1 MGESAGSS
9 SSWAAI
15 SSSNIG
21 FQVSF
26 VESYVLSRMFMFD
39 VFFFIKFKNS
49 KLVLN

>member
-21 FQVSF
+21 FQVSL
-26 VESYVLSRMFMFD
+26 LSRASVFWMFMFD
-39 VFFFIKFKNS
+39 ECFLSLEI
-49 KLVLN
+49 

>member
-21 FQVSF
+21 FQVF
-26 VESYVLSRMFMFD
+26 LLSRVMFKLMCFSP
-39 VFFFIKFKNS
+39 FKI
-49 KLVLN
+49 